1 MVISLVDDLGPRNLN
16 IYPSDRKMRDS
27 EPHILF
33 QFKEEN
39 AAE

>member
-1 MVISLVDDLGPRNLN
+1 MGTYVTSQVELSVYSSDLNVQ
-16 IYPSDRKMRDS
+16 DS

-33 QFKEEN
+33 QFKERN

>member
-1 MVISLVDDLGPRNLN
+1 MSFAYVGS
-16 IYPSDRKMRDS
+16 IYPSGLKVQDS

-33 QFKEEN
+33 QFKKKN